1 MLPVSHSA
9 ADAIEFLMVF
19 HIMRTGEF
27 VVWFGVLFGSFPN
40 MYQAA
45 AVFREDQVDGIGIID
60 KDHVAVMV

>member
-1 MLPVSHSA
+1 MW
-9 ADAIEFLMVF
+9 
-19 HIMRTGEF
+19 TGEF
-27 VVWFGVLFGSFPN
+27 VAWFGVLFGSLPN